1 MPALC
6 QALSKGV
13 PPVPSY
19 AKEGAGVVL
28 PEAHFCNSATDIKKA
43 DSCANAHEPA
53 LRNAEHCEPQKNI
66 TSLHI
71 SCHSRCRFP

>member
-28 PEAHFCNSATDIKKA
+28 PEAISAT
-43 DSCANAHEPA
+43 P
-53 LRNAEHCEPQKNI
+53 PQ
-66 TSLHI
+66 T
-71 SCHSRCRFP
+71 